1 MTATPLPDPAASEA
15 PSPDGPP
22 PPYPPGWEQA
32 PAPVVAV
39 PQRPHL
45 RRSTT
50 NKVLGGVCGGLAE
63 YSGVEAL
70 IWRIGFI
77 ALALIGAG
85 ILVYPL
91 LWILVPAGPDAPV
104 APRVRETLQEGRAP
118 RPPKNP

>member
-1 MTATPLPDPAASEA
+1 MTATPLPDPASSEV

-32 PAPVVAV
+32 PAPEVAV

-91 LWILVPAGPDAPV
+91 LWILVPAGPEAP
-104 APRVRETLQEGRAP
+104 ATGLRSTLQNG
-118 RPPKNP
+118 RPPAA

>member
-1 MTATPLPDPAASEA
+1 MTATSHSEQ
-15 PSPDGPP
+15 PSPDGAPQSPP
-22 PPYPPGWEQA
+22 ASSQEAP
-32 PAPVVAV
+32 PAPVFV
-39 PQRPHL
+39 PQRTHL

-77 ALALIGAG
+77 ALALVGAG

-91 LWILVPAGPDAPV
+91 LWILVPAGTDAPV
-104 APRVRETLQEGRAP
+104 APGIRDTLQNGRP
-118 RPPKNP
+118 STR

>member
-1 MTATPLPDPAASEA
+1 M
-15 PSPDGPP
+15 
-22 PPYPPGWEQA
+22 
-32 PAPVVAV
+32 
-39 PQRPHL
+39 
-45 RRSTT
+45 
-50 NKVLGGVCGGLAE
+50 LGGVCGGLAE

-118 RPPKNP
+118 HPPMNP